1 MTSRRI
7 PPEPQ
12 VDRLPDQAI
21 RITVGRYVSTVSSE
35 HLVPERILQLQR
47 RSQRQVWGKGS
58 NHKGSRWTEAIVREM
73 RRLHLIEHR
82 TLADI
87 AAMFDTHDSVVSRIV
102 RWRDWAHCDLDMRDL
117 PRPYL
122 RHRGPGLT
130 PEQIEERR
138 LRRIEYNRRYNAK
151 RRRSRAE
158 QSLLCTACAHH
169 VPKAAHCGLGIPEA
183 RSVHYACHC
192 PAFVEAA

>member
-1 MTSRRI
+1 MTNRRI

-47 RSQRQVWGKGS
+47 RSQRRVWGKGS

-73 RRLHLIEHR
+73 RRLHLIERR

-87 AAMFDTHDSVVSRIV
+87 AAMFDTYDASVSRIV
-102 RWRDWAHCDLDMRDL
+102 RWLDWSHTDHDMRNL

-122 RHRGPGLT
+122 RRRGPGLT
-130 PEQIEERR
+130 PEQIKERR
-138 LRRIEYNRRYNAK
+138 QRRIEYNRRYNAT
-151 RRRSRAE
+151 RRRSRAM
-158 QSLLCTACAHH
+158 QSTTCVACAHH
-169 VPKAAHCGLGIPEA
+169 VPKASHCGLGIPEA
-183 RSVHYACHC
+183 RSIHYANHC
-192 PAFVEAA
+192 AAYLEAA